1 MDRHYIS
8 LELDKILQRLST
20 FAGSFDAKE
29 TILALEPQ
37 TDLDDVQRLQQQT
50 VDAHMLMARFG
61 GPSFGGLKNVNNA
74 LSRANA
80 GSVLSMRELLDV
92 AGDFSSHRQPR
103 TNVHVDIF
111 HVVLIVHFYITA
123 FKRQFQHTVDVDL
136 ILGDSLYPLLGDRY

>member
-92 AGDFSSHRQPR
+92 AGVLR
-103 TNVHVDIF
+103 TIRAISEWRDSNAGVVCSIDIYF
-111 HVVLIVHFYITA
+111 DALTPN
-123 FKRQFQHTVDVDL
+123 K
-136 ILGDSLYPLLGDRY
+136 